1 VTRGLE
7 NAKIPQTGYSG
18 PGAIETGEGVALKI
32 PTAAGAVLALA
43 FWIVAGMPA
52 FAQSLEEEL
61 QGLINGNPE
70 ILAGRRNLESTIHG
84 VNRAFAGYLPKVDAT
99 GESGPEHIDS
109 PLLRDANQADWNK
122 VKQIAGITV
131 TQNLFDGFGTPSA
144 VRSARLNV
152 EVAAFTLTGTR
163 QDVLFRGAQA
173 YVDVLRRA
181 RLVELARLSE
191 TTIKRQLHLEDERVE
206 RGAGIAVDVLQAKS
220 RLQIAKE
227 RRVAFEGALADAV
240 ARYIQVFGHGPDRE
254 RMTEPVP
261 PEALLPQDLDEGLK
275 IADRENPLVNSSR
288 ATVEVARER
297 RRAARADYYP
307 TVNVVAGANYEKDV
321 DLVEGERRDYSV
333 VLRATWNL
341 FNGFATKAGVAQ
353 AAADYRV
360 SQDNHETALRRVID
374 DTRRAWHELMTARQ
388 RVELLDNAVNIAA
401 EVFVARR
408 RLREAGKETVINV
421 LDAENE
427 VNNARISLADA
438 TADAKIA
445 VYRVLQGMGRL
456 DAGELNLKI
465 D

>member
-1 VTRGLE
+1 M
-7 NAKIPQTGYSG
+7 PQTGYSG
-18 PGAIETGEGVALKI
+18 PGAIETGEGDALKI

-43 FWIVAGMPA
+43 FWTVAGMPA
-52 FAQSLEEEL
+52 LAQSLEEEL

-70 ILAGRRNLESTIHG
+70 ILAGRKNLESTIQG

-109 PLLRDANQADWNK
+109 PLLRDANQPDWNK
-122 VKQIAGITV
+122 VKQVAGIAV

-152 EVAAFTLTGTR
+152 EVAEFTLTGTR
-163 QDVLFRGAQA
+163 QDVLFQGAQA

-240 ARYIQVFGHGPDRE
+240 ARYIQVFGHGPDRQ

-261 PEALLPQDLDEGLK
+261 PEALLPQDLDEALK
-275 IADRENPLVNSSR
+275 VADRENPLVNSSR

-321 DLVEGERRDYSV
+321 DLVEGERRDYSL

-353 AAADYRV
+353 AAADYRA